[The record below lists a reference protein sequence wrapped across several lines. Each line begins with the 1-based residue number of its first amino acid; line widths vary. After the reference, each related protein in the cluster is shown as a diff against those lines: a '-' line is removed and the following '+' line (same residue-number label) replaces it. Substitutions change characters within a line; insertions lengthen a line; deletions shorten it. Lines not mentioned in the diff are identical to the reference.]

1 VRDATAAYDAH
12 IEAEEAELI
21 PLARELLPP
30 EEIAAVGR
38 AMARRRGVAPAGAQ
52 ITLE

>member
-1 VRDATAAYDAH
+1 L
-12 IEAEEAELI
+12 LI
-21 PLARELLPP
+21 PLARELVPP

-38 AMARRRGVAPAGAQ
+38 AMALRRGVAPAGAQ